1 MITRLHPQNTR
12 YSLHSTCSKSSTIHK
27 SSKIGLDEKFHTS
40 VVVLSKLS
48 TRAPPPPSL
57 LVSTMSG
64 SWLPVGATQ
73 GSFSTK
79 DSGRG
84 LYSLGNFSRLL
95 CWLFELDLAYIC
107 KESKLSSFLRWLFW
121 SCTQLS
127 IIHTGF
133 VPIAHST
140 WPYPSRELFFLF
152 SFSCKPA
159 SCK

>member
-1 MITRLHPQNTR
+1 M
-12 YSLHSTCSKSSTIHK
+12 
-27 SSKIGLDEKFHTS
+27 
-40 VVVLSKLS
+40 VVWSKLS

-107 KESKLSSFLRWLFW
+107 KMQTKLRSFLLSLFL
-121 SCTQLS
+121 SGTQLS
-127 IIHTGF
+127 IRHMGF
-133 VPIAHST
+133 VRLLARSI
-140 WPYPSRELFFLF
+140 WPYLFL
-152 SFSCKPA
+152 KGA
-159 SCK
+159 SCLVVCKRLTKSDKVRRKMRFLKE